1 MESNYRKFGGNEIE
15 WTKCS
20 MNLNGLCNMGEIVQ
34 VLDTDCVI
42 GLCIDGIRNDCNF
55 EHICFRN
62 E

>member
-1 MESNYRKFGGNEIE
+1 MCLVLAIVPEI
-15 WTKCS
+15 
-20 MNLNGLCNMGEIVQ
+20 GLEIVQ

-55 EHICFRN
+55 GHICFRN